1 MFKDIDRRLATIV
14 LIVFVQIVGASM
26 VLPIL
31 PTYARRAFGVS
42 EGVVTLLITSFF
54 IAQFIAGPFLG
65 RLSDVYGR
73 LPLLIISQIGTV
85 IAFAVLGLAES
96 VALLFFAR
104 ILDGITGGNIIVAQ
118 AYVTD
123 ITPPKQRTQALGYIF
138 LSFGV
143 GFIFGPSVGGV
154 LGSLFGPRVPFFF
167 AAVVALLTT
176 LITWFALD
184 ETLSL
189 EQRSQNRGTRT
200 RLGPRFVLANIALL
214 LVLVIGFGTQFAF
227 SMLQSTFALYG
238 EDVLFP
244 QYDAAAATL
253 RIGLLLSV
261 IGFGQIFT
269 QLFLLRRLLPRL
281 GEHVLVI
288 LGTLGRGIS
297 FLILASL
304 PMTGAAAVALLLFAI
319 STGIQFPSLQGLVA
333 NSVPNEVRGAALGMF
348 QSTANLGIIFGSAVA
363 GVLFGLT
370 PLLPYWLG
378 GGLFLLLLIPAFALR
393 RRRPVEESIVQ
404 EAV

>member
-1 MFKDIDRRLATIV
+1 MLKNVDRRLATII

-31 PTYARRAFGVS
+31 PTYTRRAFGVS
-42 EGVVTLLITSFF
+42 ESVVTLLITSFF
-54 IAQFIAGPFLG
+54 LAQFVAGPYLG

-73 LPLLIISQIGTV
+73 LPLLIVSQIGTV
-85 IAFAVLGLAES
+85 IAFALLGVADS

-123 ITPPKQRTQALGYIF
+123 ITPPKERTQALGYIF

-154 LGSLFGPRVPFFF
+154 LASIFGPRIPFFF
-167 AAVVALLTT
+167 AAAIALLTT
-176 LITWFALD
+176 LITWFVLD
-184 ETLSL
+184 ETLSPA
-189 EQRSQNRGTRT
+189 QRQQNRGTRNQ
-200 RLGPRFVLANIALL
+200 LGPRFVLSNFA
-214 LVLVIGFGTQFAF
+214 LVLILLIGFGTQFAF

-244 QYDAAAATL
+244 EYDSAAATL

-269 QLFLLRRLLPRL
+269 QLYLLRRLLPRL

-288 LGTLGRGIS
+288 LGTFGRGVS
-297 FLILASL
+297 FFVIAAL
-304 PMTGAAAVALLLFAI
+304 PMPGAVGLALVLFAI
-319 STGIQFPSLQGLVA
+319 STGLQFPSLQGLVA
-333 NSVPNEVRGAALGMF
+333 NSVPNEVRGAALGLF
-348 QSTANLGIIFGSAVA
+348 QSMANLGIIFGSALA
-363 GVLFGLT
+363 GVLFGLG
-370 PLLPYWLG
+370 PLIPYWLG
-378 GGLFLLLLIPAFALR
+378 AVLFMVLLVPAFALR
-393 RRRPVEESIVQ
+393 RTVPSESAQ
-404 EAV
+404 GA